1 VELTV
6 PLGTDVPHSLDQLTG
21 ATMRAFKT
29 PIPVAAFTL
38 EANATSQAIIGAPG
52 ELLLGRVAPAP

>member
-1 VELTV
+1 
-6 PLGTDVPHSLDQLTG
+6 
-21 ATMRAFKT
+21 MRAFKT